1 MMMMILYVFIEINDD
16 DDGTSVYKSMMI
28 IVRLF
33 NDVTVRLYG
42 NK

>member
-1 MMMMILYVFIEINDD
+1 MMMMILYVFIEIND

-33 NDVTVRLYG
+33 NDVTVRQYG